1 MMTKISIVI
10 PCYYAEKN
18 ITDVVEETIREL
30 DKLYKYSYEFVL
42 VNDGSNDLTFE
53 KITSLS
59 NKYPFVTGIDLAKN
73 CGQHNAIIAGMTMT
87 SGDYILGMDDDFQ
100 THPSQI
106 YKLIAKLEEGYDVVY
121 GKFSQRHH
129 SALRNIE
136 SKISEL
142 SVRVLIDNPKDLK
155 ACPMYIIRRFVK
167 DEIIKSSSSYTNL
180 RGLFLRTT
188 SRITNVEIEH
198 FNRKSGE
205 SGYTLKKLLRLWSA
219 YLNYTLKP
227 VRFIR
232 KFGLVLF
239 FTGLIYL
246 LLSLIFKIPDVNIL
260 SSEIITFSGVI
271 IFILGL
277 LGEYIMRLFMVSTKE
292 PQYVIRN
299 IVGKNQGDKN
309 E

>member
-1 MMTKISIVI
+1 MTKISIVI

-73 CGQHNAIIAGMTMT
+73 CGQHNAIIAGMTLT

-299 IVGKNQGDKN
+299 IVGKNQGD
-309 E
+309 